1 MGSRARPARLFRKR
15 CDDLLGQNATQGQCT
30 GPGGVVFASC
40 PTASVNP
47 APGHRAVVIAV
58 GRKLVDTRGALLKRL
73 LAIAFEHQVGGSPNI
88 DLRYDATKGARLRS
102 KPVNFVCPPRP
113 LNLPVGT
120 FEFANESDRFL
131 PRGPQDGFNATCD
144 ER

>member
-88 DLRYDATKGARLRS
+88 DLSITRRKVHAYGQNRLTS
-102 KPVNFVCPPRP
+102 SCTT
-113 LNLPVGT
+113 NLPVGT
-120 FEFANESDRFL
+120 F
-131 PRGPQDGFNATCD
+131 
-144 ER
+144 